1 MGVKAACCFLFAL
14 ATQPGVADSI
24 VVTTTPP
31 TVDIEVGESLKIKC
45 SWERGISRVDS
56 NDPQLAWFIPIENTR
71 QRILY
76 KQGRIEQVDL
86 SKFGNRISIQDEF
99 TLVIN
104 NTIPSDSGYF
114 ICTVSAGVEGAGEA
128 KTRVNV
134 CSPPQVHIIGKHE
147 PVQANKD
154 TVEIG
159 ICVTE
164 KVFPRP
170 NITWYKNTTPFD
182 PELHQR
188 PVVEYDEMGFMTV
201 RSSLN
206 YKPQKADRDATY
218 HCRISYKMPGL
229 IQTMDSQRINITVH
243 YPAERV
249 ELVIWEPK
257 GATHVTEGDDVVLRC
272 VADANPPST
281 FAFYNN
287 GTQIL
292 DGVIGDKMTFND
304 IERSQMAEYSCV
316 ALTNIVTAVPGGK
329 LEAKLFLDVREDKT
343 TTIIIAV
350 TVSLAVL
357 IATATVLGLFYT
369 KKLCFASKGDKP
381 KTENDKEEDIPMKNS
396 TSLHEFSQPS
406 RLQQSLNP
414 QE

>member
-1 MGVKAACCFLFAL
+1 
-14 ATQPGVADSI
+14 
-24 VVTTTPP
+24 
-31 TVDIEVGESLKIKC
+31 
-45 SWERGISRVDS
+45 
-56 NDPQLAWFIPIENTR
+56 
-71 QRILY
+71 
-76 KQGRIEQVDL
+76 QVDE
-86 SKFGNRISIQDEF
+86 SKFGDRISIQDEF

-134 CSPPQVHIIGKHE
+134 CFISAPPQVQIIGKHE

-164 KVFPRP
+164 KVFPLP

-182 PELHQR
+182 PEQMEQR
-188 PVVEYDEMGFMTV
+188 NQIVRRVITYDEMGFITV

-229 IQTMDSQRINITVH
+229 IQTMDSQRINIIVH

-281 FAFYNN
+281 FAFY
-287 GTQIL
+287 
-292 DGVIGDKMTFND
+292 
-304 IERSQMAEYSCV
+304 
-316 ALTNIVTAVPGGK
+316 
-329 LEAKLFLDVREDKT
+329 
-343 TTIIIAV
+343 
-350 TVSLAVL
+350 
-357 IATATVLGLFYT
+357 
-369 KKLCFASKGDKP
+369 
-381 KTENDKEEDIPMKNS
+381 
-396 TSLHEFSQPS
+396 
-406 RLQQSLNP
+406 
-414 QE
+414 

>member
-1 MGVKAACCFLFAL
+1 FILYFLRV
-14 ATQPGVADSI
+14 QPIA
-24 VVTTTPP
+24 
-31 TVDIEVGESLKIKC
+31 
-45 SWERGISRVDS
+45 
-56 NDPQLAWFIPIENTR
+56 NTR
-71 QRILY
+71 KRILY
-76 KQGRIEQVDL
+76 KQGRIEQVDE
-86 SKFGNRISIQDEF
+86 SKFGDRISIQDEF

-134 CSPPQVHIIGKHE
+134 CSPPQVQIIGKHE

-154 TVEIG
+154 TVEPLAQ
-159 ICVTE
+159 CQVTDK
-164 KVFPRP
+164 KVFPLP

-182 PELHQR
+182 PGDAELHQR
-188 PVVEYDEMGFMTV
+188 SVVEYDEMGFITV

-229 IQTMDSQRINITVH
+229 IQTMDSQRINIIVH

-292 DGVIGDKMTFND
+292 DGVIGDKMALDD
-304 IERSQMAEYSCV
+304 IGRSQMAEYSCV
-316 ALTNIVTAVPGGK
+316 AL
-329 LEAKLFLDVREDKT
+329 
-343 TTIIIAV
+343 
-350 TVSLAVL
+350 
-357 IATATVLGLFYT
+357 
-369 KKLCFASKGDKP
+369 
-381 KTENDKEEDIPMKNS
+381 
-396 TSLHEFSQPS
+396 
-406 RLQQSLNP
+406 
-414 QE
+414 